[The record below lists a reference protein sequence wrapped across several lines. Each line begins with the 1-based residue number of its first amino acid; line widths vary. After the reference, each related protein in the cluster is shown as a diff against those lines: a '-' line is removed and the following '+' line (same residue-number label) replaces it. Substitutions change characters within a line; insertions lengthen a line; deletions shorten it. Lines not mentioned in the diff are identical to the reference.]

1 MNLTYTRI
9 ELKRALRNPRFL
21 IFSFAFPVFL
31 FLIQS
36 NVFVSGSDPDAAK
49 AVAVIMVNMLAFG
62 VFFAAVSNGARL
74 AIERAAGWQRQL
86 RLTPLTGRG
95 YMLGKGV
102 TGLLLG
108 VPVLVA
114 VPVIA
119 VLVNGVSLDAAQWT
133 RIILATWLG
142 AIPFVLLG
150 MLIGQLARPDTLQP
164 LNMGISLVMG
174 FLGGMWI
181 PVDAMPSWMQ
191 GVAPVLPSYWLTQL
205 GRGAVTGD
213 LSQSLG
219 LTAAVLGAWAIVLG
233 ALVIWRYRKDSA
245 RA

>member
-9 ELKRALRNPRFL
+9 ELKRSLRNPRFM
-21 IFSFAFPVFL
+21 IFAFAFPVFL
-31 FLIQS
+31 FLIQT
-36 NVFVSGSDPDAAK
+36 NVFVTDQDPDAAT
-49 AVAVIMVNMLAFG
+49 ATAIIMVNMLAFG
-62 VFFAAVSNGARL
+62 VFFAATSNGGRL
-74 AIERAAGWQRQL
+74 ATERAAGWQRQL

-95 YMLGKGV
+95 YMLGKSL

-119 VLVNGVSLDAAQWT
+119 ALANGVSLDAAQWA
-133 RIILATWLG
+133 RILLGTWLG

-150 MLIGQLARPDTLQP
+150 LLVGQLARPDTLQP
-164 LNMGISLVMG
+164 LNMGITLVMG

-191 GVAPVLPSYWLTQL
+191 QLAPVLPSYWLTQL

-213 LSQSLG
+213 LSRSLG
-219 LTAAVLGAWAIVLG
+219 LTALVLAAWTIVLG
-233 ALVIWRYRKDSA
+233 TLVVWRYRKDSA

>member
-9 ELKRALRNPRFL
+9 ELKRAMRNPRFL

-36 NVFVSGSDPDAAK
+36 NVFVTDADPEAAK
-49 AVAVIMVNMLAFG
+49 AIAVIMVNMLAFG
-62 VFFAAVSNGARL
+62 VFFAAIANGARL
-74 AIERAAGWQRQL
+74 ATERAAGWQRQL

-114 VPVIA
+114 VPA
-119 VLVNGVSLDAAQWT
+119 HRGAGERREPRRGADGRA
-133 RIILATWLG
+133 ILIGTWLG

-150 MLIGQLARPDTLQP
+150 LLIGQLARPETLQP

-174 FLGGMWI
+174 FLGGH
-181 PVDAMPSWMQ
+181 VDPRRRHA
-191 GVAPVLPSYWLTQL
+191 VLDA
-205 GRGAVTGD
+205 GRGPGAAELLAHAAGPRRGHRRPVAEPRPHRGGTGRLGDRPGRARD
-213 LSQSLG
+213 L
-219 LTAAVLGAWAIVLG
+219 
-233 ALVIWRYRKDSA
+233 ALP
-245 RA
+245 

>member
-9 ELKRALRNPRFL
+9 ELKRAMRNPRFL

-36 NVFVSGSDPDAAK
+36 NVFVTDADPEAAK
-49 AVAVIMVNMLAFG
+49 AIAVIMVNMLAFG
-62 VFFAAVSNGARL
+62 VFFAAIANGARL
-74 AIERAAGWQRQL
+74 ATERAAGWQRQL

-133 RIILATWLG
+133 RILIGTWLG

-213 LSQSLG
+213 LSRSLG

>member
-9 ELKRALRNPRFL
+9 ELKRSLRNPRFM
-21 IFSFAFPVFL
+21 IFAFAFPVFL
-31 FLIQS
+31 FLIQT
-36 NVFVSGSDPDAAK
+36 NVFVTDKDPDAAT
-49 AVAVIMVNMLAFG
+49 ATAIIMVNMLAFG
-62 VFFAAVSNGARL
+62 VFFAATSNGGRL
-74 AIERAAGWQRQL
+74 ATERAAGWQRQL

-95 YMLGKGV
+95 YMLGKSL

-119 VLVNGVSLDAAQWT
+119 ALANGVSLDAAQWA
-133 RIILATWLG
+133 RILLGTWLG

-150 MLIGQLARPDTLQP
+150 LLVGQLARPDTLQP
-164 LNMGISLVMG
+164 LNMGITLVMG

-191 GVAPVLPSYWLTQL
+191 QLAPVLPSYWLTQL

-213 LSQSLG
+213 LSRSLG
-219 LTAAVLGAWAIVLG
+219 LTALVLAAWTIVLG
-233 ALVIWRYRKDSA
+233 TLVVWRYRKDSA

>member
-9 ELKRALRNPRFL
+9 EIRRALRNSRFL
-21 IFSFAFPVFL
+21 IFAFAFPVFL
-31 FLIQS
+31 FLIQT
-36 NVFVSGSDPDAAK
+36 NVFVADDDPGKDTAT
-49 AVAVIMVNMLAFG
+49 AVIMVNMLAFG
-62 VFFAAVSNGARL
+62 VFFAAMSNGGRL
-74 AIERAAGWQRQL
+74 ATERAAGWQRQL
-86 RLTPLTGRG
+86 RLTPLTGRS

-119 VLVNGVSLDAAQWT
+119 VLANGVSLDGAQWT
-133 RIILATWLG
+133 RILLGTWLG
-142 AIPFVLLG
+142 AVPFILLG
-150 MLIGQLARPDTLQP
+150 LLIGQLARPDTLQP
-164 LNMGISLVMG
+164 LSMGLSLVMG

-181 PVDAMPSWMQ
+181 PVDAMPTWMQ
-191 GVAPVLPSYWLTQL
+191 HLSPVLPSYWLTQL

-213 LSQSLG
+213 LSRGLG
-219 LTAAVLGAWAIVLG
+219 LTAAVLAAWALALG
-233 ALVIWRYRKDSA
+233 ALVIGRYRKDSA